1 MAKKKIIFFINA
13 ITITRCIK
21 RIEEFIDNGY
31 EVEAYGF
38 NRGGEVYAHPSKFHI
53 NVIGKHDVS
62 QGYFTRLRIIFSSLK
77 PILKKYRKED
87 VIFYYFFFDIAF
99 TARLLSRKPFIYE
112 ESDIPYTSIGNVW
125 LRKLLRRFDKR
136 MIRKSLL
143 TVMTSEGFIDY
154 HFGDERPKNIIVVP
168 NRVNPQLDAF
178 EYHKK
183 APDINHLSFA
193 FVGGFRYDSIL
204 NFATV
209 VAERFPQHDFHVF
222 GNIMQNEEA
231 LMSLVEKYDNVYYH
245 GLFRNPEDLPSVYE
259 KIDVVLATYD
269 ATSINAQYAEPNK
282 LYEAIYFRTPIVV
295 SSNTFLAKKVKRL
308 GIGYDINGLNR
319 DDIESFI
326 LHLTEH
332 DILTKQRACEELPD
346 DYAINNNPKM
356 FEHLET
362 NLYK

>member
-21 RIEEFIDNGY
+21 RIEEYIDNGY

-38 NRGGEVYAHPSKFHI
+38 ERGGEVYAQPSKFHI

-112 ESDIPYTSIGNVW
+112 ESDIPYTGVGNVW
-125 LRKLLRRFDKR
+125 LRNLLRRIDKR
-136 MIRKSLL
+136 IIRKSLL

-178 EYHKK
+178 EYHNKVL
-183 APDINHLSFA
+183 DINHLSFA
-193 FVGGFRYDSIL
+193 FVGGFRYDSIM

-231 LMSLVEKYDNVYYH
+231 LMSLVEKHDNIRYH
-245 GLFRNPEDLPSVYE
+245 GLFRNPDDLPGVYE

-308 GIGYDINGLNR
+308 GIGYDINGLNKDEIVAFIENLSQ
-319 DDIESFI
+319 DD
-326 LHLTEH
+326 LLA
-332 DILTKQRACEELPD
+332 KQSACAAIPKETATNSNPEVF
-346 DYAINNNPKM
+346 DYLNTIN
-356 FEHLET
+356 
-362 NLYK
+362 